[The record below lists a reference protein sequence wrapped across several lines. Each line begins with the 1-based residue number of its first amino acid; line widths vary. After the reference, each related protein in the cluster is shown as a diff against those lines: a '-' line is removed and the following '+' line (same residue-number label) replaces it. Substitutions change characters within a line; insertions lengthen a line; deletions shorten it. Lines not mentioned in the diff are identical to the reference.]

1 MKNIISDLIKKN
13 ISIYHI
19 DIDDL
24 TSQHS
29 HHKGYDG
36 GGHYKAIIVSDD
48 FKKLPL
54 LKRHQKIYKIL
65 NKMMKKEIHALSMQ
79 TLTIEEFKIRK
90 AR

>member
-1 MKNIISDLIKKN
+1 MKKIIENLIKDEL
-13 ISIYHI
+13 SIFHI

-24 TSQHS
+24 TKNHT

-48 FKKLPL
+48 FKNLNL
-54 LKRHQKIYKIL
+54 IKRHQKIYKIL
-65 NKMMKKEIHALSMQ
+65 NTMMKKEIHAFSMQ
-79 TLTIEEFKIRK
+79 TLTIKEYETKK